1 MVAFNKFETFVGDLG
16 NGTHDLRAAGDQL
29 DVYLFKLSQSSA
41 KGKIEIVVE
50 SAVNSLDV
58 AELSVIVTGAGSV
71 FTGQEDRVLNVDTR
85 AVLVASSQGCI
96 EMFIAHYMIDQECLR
111 LLIHKNNPC

>member
-1 MVAFNKFETFVGDLG
+1 MYAVEFDAADDPPGSDGD
-16 NGTHDLRAAGDQL
+16 
-29 DVYLFKLSQSSA
+29 FKLSQSSA

-50 SAVNSLDV
+50 SGVNSLDV
-58 AELSVIVTGAGSV
+58 AELSVIVTGAGSA

-85 AVLVASSQGCI
+85 AVLVASSQVCI